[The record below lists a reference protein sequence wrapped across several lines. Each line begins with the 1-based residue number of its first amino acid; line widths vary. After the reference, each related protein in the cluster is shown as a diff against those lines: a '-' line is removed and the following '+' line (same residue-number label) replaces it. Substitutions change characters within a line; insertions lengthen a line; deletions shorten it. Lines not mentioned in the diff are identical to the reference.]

1 MVSIRHWIRHAQLG
15 GRVLAMLPLLGALTA
30 KVRGQ
35 VPPAPNYSPAAVFS
49 NPTAVT
55 NPYLPY
61 ASISQDVLVGMEG
74 GRTARVVR
82 TRLPGTRSFTVNGKA
97 VQAIIMADSAF
108 ENGQLVEVALDYY
121 AQSDAGDVYYF
132 GEDVNNYRDGQ
143 VANHEGSW
151 LYGVH
156 TDKLGIMFSATPKIG
171 QRYRSEDVAGIT
183 REDDEVVSVSESVTV
198 PAGTYRNCVKVQETL
213 SDGDVEFKV
222 YCPGTGIV
230 QESTVDGK
238 TDLQTHT

>member
-1 MVSIRHWIRHAQLG
+1 MSSIRQWIRHGRLG
-15 GRVLAMLPLLGALTA
+15 GQVLAILPLTAALVATA
-30 KVRGQ
+30 RGQ
-35 VPPAPNYSPAAVFS
+35 APPPPNYNPPAVFS

-61 ASISQDVLVGMEG
+61 ATVKQDVLTGTEG
-74 GRTARVVR
+74 GKTARVVR

-97 VQAIIMADSAF
+97 VQTIIMADSVF
-108 ENGQLVEVALDYY
+108 QGGQLVEVALDYY
-121 AQSDAGDVYYF
+121 GQSDAGDVYYF
-132 GEDVNNYRDGQ
+132 GEDVNNYRNGQ

-156 TDKLGIMFSATPKIG
+156 TDKLGIMFPATPSIG
-171 QRYRSEDVAGIT
+171 QRFRSEDVARIT

-222 YCPGTGIV
+222 YCPGMGIV
-230 QESTVDGK
+230 QESTVDGR
-238 TDLQTHT
+238 TDLRSHT